1 MADSATPVVVLI
13 NKPVAVFVWEPVEV
27 LVVFVGT
34 KNNVE
39 LLVETGLN
47 GGVVDSDVVPV
58 LDDSHSPVVGL
69 NVKVAEVVGVVTVA
83 VVSPLD

>member
-58 LDDSHSPVVGL
+58 LDDFHSPVVGL
-69 NVKVAEVVGVVTVA
+69 NVKVAEVVGVVTAA